1 MKAVKVLFVL
11 FSIIMILYIDI
22 RVYLA
27 LCVISFIYAT
37 RYTYLCYKAEKAK
50 RRRRKKNRK
59 RRKSVQSKK
68 STRKKTTQ
76 NSKRRTTQGNK
87 QTVKRNYQY
96 TIKAPEKK
104 TKATV
109 YVEPNTELSVF
120 ERALLGQPISL
131 EEIDALDGV
140 DFEAVLYNRFKG
152 LGFQVYY
159 TPASGDFGAD
169 LIVETDGVST
179 AVQVKRYDHKRG
191 RVVGV
196 KAVQE
201 AFGAQHYYGT
211 KTAIVITNATFTANA
226 RELARSVKTVFLWDR
241 EELKKTLGFI

>member
-1 MKAVKVLFVL
+1 MVLYV
-11 FSIIMILYIDI
+11 DI

-27 LCVISFIYAT
+27 LCAISFVYAV
-37 RYTYLCYKAEKAK
+37 RYTYLWYKREKA
-50 RRRRKKNRK
+50 RRRK
-59 RRKSVQSKK
+59 
-68 STRKKTTQ
+68 RKKR
-76 NSKRRTTQGNK
+76 RRTTQK
-87 QTVKRNYQY
+87 TTKRNYQY
-96 TIKAPEKK
+96 TITEQKK
-104 TKATV
+104 PKVTD
-109 YVEPNTELSVF
+109 YVEPTMESNIF

-152 LGFQVYY
+152 LGFLVYY

-169 LIVETDGVST
+169 LIVETDGVSA
-179 AVQVKRYDHKRG
+179 AVQVKRYDHSKG

-241 EELKKTLGFI
+241 EELKKTLGFV